1 MTATAKQELYDLAEQ
16 AREDQESPR
25 QPLSKDDVV
34 SAIHEYDISKQ
45 KSQETAQQEQR
56 QRDIEQRRNEEKQEL
71 LEISETVKASLK
83 EEMAKDKDFA
93 KLVQNT
99 DLPGN
104 LVEYIAEIGEA
115 EEAPLIIRELANN
128 EEYQQTLKRSKTAVG
143 IKRLISKVRKD
154 VLTGGSQGDIPPMLK
169 KNIPNYNPNTTTL
182 DYDQD
187 FYSDLAMR
195 HGI

>member
-1 MTATAKQELYDLAEQ
+1 
-16 AREDQESPR
+16 
-25 QPLSKDDVV
+25 
-34 SAIHEYDISKQ
+34 
-45 KSQETAQQEQR
+45 
-56 QRDIEQRRNEEKQEL
+56 
-71 LEISETVKASLK
+71 
-83 EEMAKDKDFA
+83 MAKDKDFA

-104 LVEYIAEIGEA
+104 LVEYIAEVGEA
-115 EEAPLIIRELANN
+115 EEAPLIVRELANN
-128 EEYQQTLKRSKTAVG
+128 EEYQQILKRSKTPIG

-154 VLTGGSQGDIPPMLK
+154 ILTGGSQGKIPPMLQ

>member
-1 MTATAKQELYDLAEQ
+1 MTATAKQELYDLADQ
-16 AREDQESPR
+16 SREDQETPR
-25 QPLSKDDVV
+25 EPLSKDDVV

-45 KSQETAQQEQR
+45 KSQETAEQEQR
-56 QRDIEQRRNEEKQEL
+56 QRDIEQKRNEEKQEL

-93 KLVQNT
+93 KLVQNS

-104 LVEYIAEIGEA
+104 LVEYIAEVGEA
-115 EEAPLIIRELANN
+115 EEAPLIVRELANN
-128 EEYQQTLKRSKTAVG
+128 EEYQQTLKRSKTPVG

-154 VLTGGSQGDIPPMLK
+154 ILTGGTQGKIPPMLK

>member
-83 EEMAKDKDFA
+83 EEMTKDKDFA

>member
-1 MTATAKQELYDLAEQ
+1 MTATAKQELYDLADQ
-16 AREDQESPR
+16 SREDLETPR
-25 QPLSKDDVV
+25 EPLSKDDVV

-45 KSQETAQQEQR
+45 KSQETAEQEQR

-93 KLVQNT
+93 KLVQNS

-104 LVEYIAEIGEA
+104 LVEYIAEVGEA
-115 EEAPLIIRELANN
+115 EEAPLIVRELANN
-128 EEYQQTLKRSKTAVG
+128 EEYQQTLKRSKTPVG

-154 VLTGGSQGDIPPMLK
+154 ILTGGTQGKIPPMLK

>member
-16 AREDQESPR
+16 SREDQETPR
-25 QPLSKDDVV
+25 EPLSKDDVV

-45 KSQETAQQEQR
+45 KSQETAEQEQR
-56 QRDIEQRRNEEKQEL
+56 QRDIEQKRNEEQQEL

-93 KLVQNT
+93 KLVQNS

-104 LVEYIAEIGEA
+104 LVEYIAEVGEA
-115 EEAPLIIRELANN
+115 EEAPLIVRELANN
-128 EEYQQTLKRSKTAVG
+128 EEYQQTLKRSKTPVG

-154 VLTGGSQGDIPPMLK
+154 ILTGGTQGKIPPMLK

>member
-1 MTATAKQELYDLAEQ
+1 MTATAKQELYDLADQ
-16 AREDQESPR
+16 SREDQETPR
-25 QPLSKDDVV
+25 EPLSKDDVV

-45 KSQETAQQEQR
+45 KSQETAEQEQR
-56 QRDIEQRRNEEKQEL
+56 QRDIEQKRNEEQQEL

-93 KLVQNT
+93 KLVQNS

-104 LVEYIAEIGEA
+104 LVEYIAEVGEA
-115 EEAPLIIRELANN
+115 EEAPLIVRELANN
-128 EEYQQTLKRSKTAVG
+128 EEYQQTLKRSKTPVG

-154 VLTGGSQGDIPPMLK
+154 ILTGGTQGKIPPMLK

>member
-1 MTATAKQELYDLAEQ
+1 MTATAKQELYDLADQ
-16 AREDQESPR
+16 SREDQETPR
-25 QPLSKDDVV
+25 EPLSKDDVV

-45 KSQETAQQEQR
+45 KSQETAEQEQR
-56 QRDIEQRRNEEKQEL
+56 QRDIEQKRNEEKQEL

-104 LVEYIAEIGEA
+104 LVEYIAEVGEA
-115 EEAPLIIRELANN
+115 EEAPLIVRELANN
-128 EEYQQTLKRSKTAVG
+128 EEYQQILKRSKTPVG

-154 VLTGGSQGDIPPMLK
+154 ILTGGSQGKIPPMLK

>member
-16 AREDQESPR
+16 SREDQETPR
-25 QPLSKDDVV
+25 EPLSKDDVV

-56 QRDIEQRRNEEKQEL
+56 QRDIEQRRSEEKQEL
-71 LEISETVKASLK
+71 LEISETVKVSLK

-104 LVEYIAEIGEA
+104 LVEYIAEVGEA
-115 EEAPLIIRELANN
+115 EEAPLIVRELANN
-128 EEYQQTLKRSKTAVG
+128 EEYQQILKRSKTPVG

-154 VLTGGSQGDIPPMLK
+154 ILTGGSQGKIPPMLQ